1 MVEQD
6 RIWWEAFREKKKNTI
21 TNEEFEMIAKLHS
34 EYMNHTY
41 YKPCTC
47 NPRVIKTWIEDLNE
61 IYNLPY
67 AN

>member
-6 RIWWEAFREKKKNTI
+6 RVWWEAFREKKKNSI

-34 EYMNHTY
+34 EYMNHTF

-47 NPRVIKTWIEDLNE
+47 NPKTIKTWIEDLNE
-61 IYNLPY
+61 IYALPY
-67 AN
+67 GD

>member
-1 MVEQD
+1 MVEED
-6 RIWWEAFREKKKNTI
+6 RVKWEKFREKKKNTI
-21 TNEEFEMIAKLHS
+21 TNEEFLMICELHS
-34 EYMNHTY
+34 EYMNHNY

-47 NPRVIKTWIEDLNE
+47 NPKTIKRWIEDLNE